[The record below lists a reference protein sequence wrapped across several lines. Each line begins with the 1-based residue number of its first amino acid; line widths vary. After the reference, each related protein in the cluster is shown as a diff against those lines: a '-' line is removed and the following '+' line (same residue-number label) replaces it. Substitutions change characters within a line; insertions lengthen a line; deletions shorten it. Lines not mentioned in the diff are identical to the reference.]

1 MRGLTPSVPKM
12 PKRVSTLSRKQTK
25 FQRRSM
31 ITLILVSQATAL
43 ALVKILE
50 PEYHWNVSLE
60 KH

>member
-1 MRGLTPSVPKM
+1 
-12 PKRVSTLSRKQTK
+12 
-25 FQRRSM
+25 M